1 MGAGRPVRSH
11 DRAGPGGATPVPSGV
26 IAPVKISTLCILAAA
41 AAAASATAAQA
52 AVVPSVTCVA
62 PQADGS
68 GLTGYF
74 GYSNAGALA
83 NLRIGPTNRF
93 SGTQNQGQPTVFPTN
108 AAPVPGFG
116 DDRTYF
122 AAASD
127 FTGTRTWTLDGGS
140 AAATS
145 ASPACEFELGGTV
158 VPDRSSAR
166 PGQEVSWDVT
176 VQNQGASPLPRAQI
190 QLDPSAGTTLDLPV
204 LPDEILGGEQFVV
217 RARTT
222 VTPDMCFGTVS
233 ATVRLGIGPGVVRT
247 AEEDTG
253 DNTLRGDV
261 PVTCTVDLQVTADTN
276 GLSYRPGQTVTH
288 TVTVLNAGEATVPV
302 SAIRVANSRAA
313 TLTPVGDVPGD
324 LAPGG
329 RIVYRGTQTVT
340 AQQCGLLP
348 AVSSVAIADPSG
360 RLTDSAPGDDT
371 WTGTVNVDCS
381 PATGTTG
388 TAGTAAGRGPRL
400 LLRVAGPARIADG
413 RRAVYTVRVRNT
425 GRTTARGVALAFAL
439 PKGMILAQ
447 RLARGEVRTGNVLW
461 RRRAAIAAG
470 RTWTSTVRVRFPV
483 GSTGLRRVLVRADG
497 SNTAAVRLVMSTRVR

>member
-1 MGAGRPVRSH
+1 M
-11 DRAGPGGATPVPSGV
+11 
-26 IAPVKISTLCILAAA
+26 KISTLCILAAA

-74 GYSNAGALA
+74 GYSNTGEA
-83 NLRIGPTNRF
+83 RTIPIGPGTPANRF
-93 SGTQNQGQPTVFPTN
+93 SGTADQGQPTVFPTN

-116 DDRTYF
+116 DDRTHF

-127 FTGTRTWTLDGGS
+127 FTGTRTWTLDGGTATAS
-140 AAATS
+140 A
-145 ASPACEFELGGTV
+145 ASPACEFELGGTI
-158 VPDRSSAR
+158 VPDRSAAR

-190 QLDPSAGTTLDLPV
+190 QLGPSAGTTLDLPV
-204 LPDEILGGEQFVV
+204 LPDEILGGEQFLV

-222 VTPDMCFGTVS
+222 VTPEMCFGTVS

-247 AEEDTG
+247 SEVDPG
-253 DNTLRGDV
+253 DDTLRGDV
-261 PVTCTVDLQVTADTN
+261 PVQCSVDLQVTADTN

-329 RIVYRGTQTVT
+329 RIVYRGTHTVT

-348 AVSSVAIADPSG
+348 SVSSVAIADPSG
-360 RLTDSAPGDDT
+360 RLTDTTPGDDT
-371 WTGTVNVDCS
+371 WTSTVNVDCS
-381 PATGTTG
+381 PVATIGTT
-388 TAGTAAGRGPRL
+388 ADGRPRL
-400 LLRVAGPARIADG
+400 LLRVAGPARIAGG
-413 RRAVYTVRVRNT
+413 RRAVYTVRLRNT

-439 PKGMILAQ
+439 PRGMILAQ
-447 RLARGEVRTGNVLW
+447 RLARGEVRTGNILW

-470 RTWTSTVRVRFPV
+470 RTWTSTVRVRFPA
-483 GSTGLRRVLVRADG
+483 GSAGLRRVLVRADG
-497 SNTAAVRLVMSTRVR
+497 SNTAAVRLVKATRVR